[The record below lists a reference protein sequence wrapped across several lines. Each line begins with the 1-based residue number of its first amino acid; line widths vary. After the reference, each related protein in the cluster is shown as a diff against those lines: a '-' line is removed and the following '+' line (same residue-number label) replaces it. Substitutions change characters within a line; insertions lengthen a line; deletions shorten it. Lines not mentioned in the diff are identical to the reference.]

1 MRTIGVSIAVPEP
14 WGSRLQDFRV
24 SNGDAQGSSIPT
36 HITLVPPLEVAQDG
50 ISAVERHL
58 AEVARTSPAYRIHLR
73 GTGTF
78 RPVSPVVFVNLVEGI
93 SQTEQLAHDCR
104 RGPLALDLDYPYH
117 PHVTVAHLLDETR
130 LDRAFEELAG
140 LRLRL
145 HRRRLPPLR
154 PRRRPRVEG
163 HPRLRADGSRHLMPS
178 PLARGKAAF
187 ERARSRS
194 PLVDHLVRMQ
204 EHYGRVNAGS
214 QAGAVTYFAFLS
226 FFPILALA
234 FVAVGYVARYF
245 PDAQSNLV
253 DALEQVFPGLIGTG
267 KGQITA
273 AVDPAGRRDHRH
285 HRRRHLIYAGL
296 GWLSGM
302 RTALQVV
309 FELPRERRP
318 NFVIGKLRD
327 LLTLAVVGTTLFVSV
342 AVSGV
347 VTRFST
353 WLLDLAGLDHDLSW
367 TVEVVAVLVAMA
379 ATTLMFF
386 VLFKVLARPHT
397 PDRALWQGAL
407 LGSVAFEVLKQLS
420 SVLLAA
426 TQRSPAFQ
434 AFGIALILLVWI
446 NYFSRIV
453 MYAAAW
459 AYTSRLAREARAGQT
474 LALPDVR
481 SPTPA
486 AVGEPAA
493 RSGPDPRLAFGAGAA
508 TALGL
513 VALVRR
519 RRR

>member
-1 MRTIGVSIAVPEP
+1 
-14 WGSRLQDFRV
+14 
-24 SNGDAQGSSIPT
+24 
-36 HITLVPPLEVAQDG
+36 
-50 ISAVERHL
+50 
-58 AEVARTSPAYRIHLR
+58 
-73 GTGTF
+73 
-78 RPVSPVVFVNLVEGI
+78 
-93 SQTEQLAHDCR
+93 
-104 RGPLALDLDYPYH
+104 
-117 PHVTVAHLLDETR
+117 
-130 LDRAFEELAG
+130 
-140 LRLRL
+140 
-145 HRRRLPPLR
+145 
-154 PRRRPRVEG
+154 
-163 HPRLRADGSRHLMPS
+163 MPS
-178 PLARGKAAF
+178 PLARGKAAL
-187 ERARSRS
+187 ERARATS
-194 PLVDHLVRMQ
+194 PLVDHVIRMQ
-204 EHYGRVNAGS
+204 QHYGRVNAGS

-234 FVAVGYVARYF
+234 FVAVGYIARYF
-245 PDAQSNLV
+245 PDAQSNLA
-253 DALEQVFPGLIGTG
+253 DGIEEVFPGLIGSG
-267 KGQITA
+267 PGQITLQSIQQA
-273 AVDPAGRRDHRH
+273 AATIGIIGVAT
-285 HRRRHLIYAGL
+285 LIYAGL

-309 FELPRERRP
+309 FELPHDRRP
-318 NFVIGKLRD
+318 SYVIGKLRD

-347 VTRFST
+347 ITRFST
-353 WLLDLAGLDHDLSW
+353 RVLDLAGLDHDLSW
-367 TVEVVAVLVAMA
+367 TVELVAVVVAMA

-386 VLFKVLARPHT
+386 VLFKVLARPRT

-459 AYTSRLAREARAGQT
+459 AHTSRPARVARDALQT
-474 LALPDVR
+474 LTVADVR
-481 SPTPA
+481 PTER
-486 AVGEPAA
+486 EPLAGADA
-493 RSGPDPRLAFGAGAA
+493 RTGPDPRLAFGAGAA

>member
-1 MRTIGVSIAVPEP
+1 MPS
-14 WGSRLQDFRV
+14 
-24 SNGDAQGSSIPT
+24 
-36 HITLVPPLEVAQDG
+36 LVAR
-50 ISAVERHL
+50 AKKAL
-58 AEVARTSPAYRIHLR
+58 AE
-73 GTGTF
+73 
-78 RPVSPVVFVNLVEGI
+78 
-93 SQTEQLAHDCR
+93 
-104 RGPLALDLDYPYH
+104 
-117 PHVTVAHLLDETR
+117 
-130 LDRAFEELAG
+130 
-140 LRLRL
+140 
-145 HRRRLPPLR
+145 
-154 PRRRPRVEG
+154 
-163 HPRLRADGSRHLMPS
+163 
-178 PLARGKAAF
+178 
-187 ERARSRS
+187 ARSRS
-194 PLVDHLVRMQ
+194 PLADHLVRMQ
-204 EHYGRVNAGS
+204 QHYGRVNAGS

-234 FVAVGYVARYF
+234 FVAVGYITRYF

-253 DALEQVFPGLIGTG
+253 EAIDQVFPDLIGTG
-267 KGQITA
+267 EGQIRLESIQQA
-273 AVDPAGRRDHRH
+273 AATIGIIGVAT
-285 HRRRHLIYAGL
+285 LVYAGL

-302 RTALQVV
+302 RTALHVV

-318 NFVIGKLRD
+318 PFLLGKLRD
-327 LLTLAVVGTTLFVSV
+327 LVTLVVVGSTLLLSV

-353 WLLDLAGLDHDLSW
+353 QVLDLAGLDHDLSW
-367 TVEVVAVLVAMA
+367 TVEVLAVVVAMA

-386 VLFKVLARPHT
+386 VLFKVLARPRV

-420 SVLLAA
+420 SFLLAA

-459 AYTSRLAREARAGQT
+459 AYTSTLSRDAREAEPSPA
-474 LALPDVR
+474 PDVVR
-481 SPTPA
+481 RP
-486 AVGEPAA
+486 EPATA
-493 RSGPDPRLAFGAGAA
+493 VAATVVRPGPDPRLTFGAGAA

>member
-1 MRTIGVSIAVPEP
+1 MPS
-14 WGSRLQDFRV
+14 L
-24 SNGDAQGSSIPT
+24 
-36 HITLVPPLEVAQDG
+36 
-50 ISAVERHL
+50 
-58 AEVARTSPAYRIHLR
+58 VARAK
-73 GTGTF
+73 G
-78 RPVSPVVFVNLVEGI
+78 
-93 SQTEQLAHDCR
+93 
-104 RGPLALDLDYPYH
+104 ALER
-117 PHVTVAHLLDETR
+117 V
-130 LDRAFEELAG
+130 RA
-140 LRLRL
+140 R
-145 HRRRLPPLR
+145 
-154 PRRRPRVEG
+154 
-163 HPRLRADGSRHLMPS
+163 S
-178 PLARGKAAF
+178 PLA
-187 ERARSRS
+187 
-194 PLVDHLVRMQ
+194 DHVVRMQ
-204 EHYGRVNAGS
+204 QHYGRVNAGS

-234 FVAVGYVARYF
+234 FVAVGYIARYL

-253 DALEQVFPGLIGTG
+253 DTIEQVFPGLIGTG
-267 KGQITA
+267 EGQITLESIQQA
-273 AVDPAGRRDHRH
+273 AATIGIIGVAT
-285 HRRRHLIYAGL
+285 LIYAGL

-309 FELPRERRP
+309 FELPRDRRP
-318 NFVIGKLRD
+318 NFLLGKLRD
-327 LLTLAVVGTTLFVSV
+327 LVTLAVVGSTLLLSV

-353 WLLDLAGLDHDLSW
+353 QVLDLAGLDHDLSW
-367 TVEVVAVLVAMA
+367 TVEVLAVVVAMA

-407 LGSVAFEVLKQLS
+407 LGSIAFEVLKQLS

-459 AYTSRLAREARAGQT
+459 AYTSRLSREARGAE
-474 LALPDVR
+474 P
-481 SPTPA
+481 SPA
-486 AVGEPAA
+486 ADVVRRPEAPAA
-493 RSGPDPRLAFGAGAA
+493 AVAASVVRPGPDPRVAFGAGVA

>member
-1 MRTIGVSIAVPEP
+1 
-14 WGSRLQDFRV
+14 
-24 SNGDAQGSSIPT
+24 
-36 HITLVPPLEVAQDG
+36 
-50 ISAVERHL
+50 
-58 AEVARTSPAYRIHLR
+58 
-73 GTGTF
+73 
-78 RPVSPVVFVNLVEGI
+78 
-93 SQTEQLAHDCR
+93 
-104 RGPLALDLDYPYH
+104 
-117 PHVTVAHLLDETR
+117 
-130 LDRAFEELAG
+130 
-140 LRLRL
+140 
-145 HRRRLPPLR
+145 
-154 PRRRPRVEG
+154 
-163 HPRLRADGSRHLMPS
+163 MPS
-178 PLARGKAAF
+178 PLARGKAALG
-187 ERARSRS
+187 RARATS

-204 EHYGRVNAGS
+204 QHYGRVNAGS

-234 FVAVGYVARYF
+234 FVAVGYIARYF

-253 DALEQVFPGLIGTG
+253 DGIEEVFPGLIGSG
-267 KGQITA
+267 SGQITLQSIQQA
-273 AVDPAGRRDHRH
+273 AATIGIIGVAT
-285 HRRRHLIYAGL
+285 LIYAGL

-309 FELPRERRP
+309 FELPHDRRP
-318 NFVIGKLRD
+318 SYVIGKLRD

-347 VTRFST
+347 ITRFST
-353 WLLDLAGLDHDLSW
+353 RVLDLAGLDHDLSW
-367 TVEVVAVLVAMA
+367 TVELVAVVVAMA

-459 AYTSRLAREARAGQT
+459 AHTSRSARAARG
-474 LALPDVR
+474 AER
-481 SPTPA
+481 SPAVTAVPA
-486 AVGEPAA
+486 QDRDPVGELAG
-493 RSGPDPRLAFGAGAA
+493 RHGPDPRLVFGAGAA

-513 VALVRR
+513 VALARR